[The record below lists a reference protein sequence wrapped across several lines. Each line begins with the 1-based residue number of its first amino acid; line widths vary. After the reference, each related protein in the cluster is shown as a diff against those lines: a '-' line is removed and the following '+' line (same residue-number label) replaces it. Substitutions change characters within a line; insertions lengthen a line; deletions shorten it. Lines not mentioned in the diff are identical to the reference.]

1 MDWLQFLAAIVA
13 AVAWPTVVLVVFI
26 ALRRP
31 LGDLVPFL
39 EELKYKDFVLKF
51 RVGLSEVRA
60 STSPKPEAE
69 PSAIGASEPLNGELA
84 NLYNVAKL
92 APTAAV
98 IQAWATLEGA
108 IVERA
113 VKSGKAAAD
122 SVLRGHS
129 RLGHVLLADGVFTK
143 EDFDAFHKLRE
154 LRNIAAHKAD
164 AGLTES
170 DAKEYAQLAMKLY
183 AKVKV

>member
-1 MDWLQFLAAIVA
+1 
-13 AVAWPTVVLVVFI
+13 
-26 ALRRP
+26 

-84 NLYNVAKL
+84 NLYN
-92 APTAAV
+92 
-98 IQAWATLEGA
+98 EGA